1 MARLGLC
8 LGPVFESDTD
18 RLSFVIRLPCHPLA
32 LGEIT
37 ATEQVTAQVTVEVQ
51 RLLVA
56 LDGAMSR
63 QQLADALGMT
73 HREHFRRAY
82 LKPALD
88 AGLVEMTLPDKPS
101 SRNQRYRR
109 TNLGQ
114 TWLKSHS
121 VSAENG
127 HLFV

>member
-1 MARLGLC
+1 M
-8 LGPVFESDTD
+8 FESDTD
-18 RLSFVIRLPCHPLA
+18 RLSFVIRLPCHPLT

-37 ATEQVTAQVTVEVQ
+37 ATEQVIAQVTVEVQ

-56 LDGAMSR
+56 LDGEMSR

-88 AGLVEMTLPDKPS
+88 AGLVEMTLPHKPN

-109 TNLGQ
+109 TTLGQ
-114 TWLKSHS
+114 TWLEAHS

-127 HLFV
+127 H

>member
-1 MARLGLC
+1 MRPFFPDFEAIVDNFLQ
-8 LGPVFESDTD
+8 FESGTD
-18 RLSFVIRLPCHPLA
+18 RLSFVIRLPCHPLT

-37 ATEQVTAQVTVEVQ
+37 ATEQVIAQVTVEVQ

-56 LDGAMSR
+56 LDGEMSR

-88 AGLVEMTLPDKPS
+88 AGLVEMTLV
-101 SRNQRYRR
+101 
-109 TNLGQ
+109 THANL
-114 TWLKSHS
+114 
-121 VSAENG
+121 
-127 HLFV
+127 

>member
-1 MARLGLC
+1 MPFFPDLEAIVDDFLQ
-8 LGPVFESDTD
+8 FESDTD
-18 RLSFVIRLPCHPLA
+18 RLSFVIRLPCHPLT

-37 ATEQVTAQVTVEVQ
+37 ATEQVTAQVTVEVP

-56 LDGAMSR
+56 LDGEMSR

-88 AGLVEMTLPDKPS
+88 AELVEMTLVAHA
-101 SRNQRYRR
+101 
-109 TNLGQ
+109 NL
-114 TWLKSHS
+114 
-121 VSAENG
+121 
-127 HLFV
+127 